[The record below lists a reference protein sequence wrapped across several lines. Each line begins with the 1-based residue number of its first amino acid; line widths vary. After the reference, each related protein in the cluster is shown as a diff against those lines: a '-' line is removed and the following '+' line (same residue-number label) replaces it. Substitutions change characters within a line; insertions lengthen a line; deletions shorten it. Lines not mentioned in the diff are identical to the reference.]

1 MLGTF
6 FESLVDYH
14 PFKDFT
20 SYRANQANF
29 LSKLNEFKK
38 NSPMKVY
45 NDATTFQ
52 EFKNQLT
59 KSFAKI
65 ILQETDMS
73 LGFRFTR
80 LLNTVLCFFICHD
93 DRAFSKHL
101 YKAFMA
107 ATFSCLKPRNLDG
120 FFERELESEVAELK
134 ENREKIWG
142 DFVEILFGHISEIRI
157 ETVEVISRMIPE
169 KCFKDKR
176 LVSRVVSD
184 YNR

>member
-6 FESLVDYH
+6 FESLVDSH
-14 PFKDFT
+14 PFTDFT
-20 SYRANQANF
+20 SYKANQADF
-29 LSKLNEFKK
+29 LRKLSEFKK

-65 ILQETDMS
+65 ISQESEMS

-80 LLNTVLCFFICHD
+80 LLNTVLCFFLCHD

-107 ATFSCLKPRNLDG
+107 ATFSCLKPRNLDE
-120 FFERELESEVAELK
+120 FFKRNLENEVEELEK
-134 ENREKIWG
+134 EKDKIFG
-142 DFVEILFGHISEIRI
+142 DFVEILFDNISEIRI

-169 KCFKDKR
+169 KYFKDKR
-176 LVSRVVSD
+176 LISRVVND